1 MQAHHLP
8 VFALLLTAS
17 LWGARCFAD
26 DKPAPT
32 LAPKVQA
39 EAPRFNIWEFRVL
52 GNSRIANVEI
62 ERTLYPF
69 LGPDKLFDSV
79 EAARAALEKYYHD
92 RGYGTV
98 FVDIPEQDVGEGIVR
113 LRVTEGRLAH
123 VRITGARYFAGRIL
137 RAELPEATAGSV
149 PNVAKLQQQ
158 LAEVNAQS
166 PDRTVVPVLHAGNT
180 PGTVDLDLKVQDH
193 LPLHG
198 SAELDNARTPD
209 TKPLRANV
217 SLSYDNVGQRGD
229 SLSFQYQTAP
239 QDPSNVKVF
248 AGTYVFRLPGDAPA
262 LTLYAVDTH
271 SDVATIGT
279 LSVLGTGDIF
289 GARLVWPVTNTATRT
304 ESVSLG
310 LDYKKFL
317 DNVNVT
323 TAQSVVTNVD
333 YLPFTLSYSANL
345 TDPHGITSLSAA
357 LTWGVRGL
365 VSSNSAFEITRYDAP
380 SDFIYF
386 RGSAARTQQL
396 PHGFSAHLQL
406 DGQAS
411 AGPLISNEQFTVGG
425 AQSVRGYFVSE
436 ELGDS
441 GLRASFELRSPA
453 LHVPASTSNRL
464 YGYGFYDWA
473 AVNLQDPLPS
483 QSGGATLRST
493 GAGLRVNAWDH
504 LDANIDWAYV
514 LARGLITRAH
524 DSFYNFSIRYG
535 F

>member
-1 MQAHHLP
+1 MQVHQFSVL
-8 VFALLLTAS
+8 ALLLAANIWGRLCLADEATTA
-17 LWGARCFAD
+17 
-26 DKPAPT
+26 APT
-32 LAPKVQA
+32 AKPQA
-39 EAPRFNIWEFRVL
+39 EAPKFNIWEFRVL
-52 GNSRIANVEI
+52 GNSRITNLDI

-69 LGPDKLFDSV
+69 LGPNKMFDSV
-79 EAARAALEKYYHD
+79 EAARSALEKYYHD
-92 RGYGTV
+92 QGFGTV
-98 FVDIPEQDVGEGIVR
+98 FVDIPEQDVADGIVR
-113 LRVTEGRLAH
+113 LRVTEGKLAH
-123 VRITGARYFAGRIL
+123 VKITGARYFAGRIL

-149 PNVAKLQQQ
+149 PNVTRLQQQ

-166 PDRTVVPVLHAGNT
+166 PDLTVVPVLHAGST

-198 SAELDNARTPD
+198 SLELDNARTPD
-209 TKPLRANV
+209 TKPLRSNV

-229 SLSFQYQTAP
+229 SFSIQYQTAP
-239 QDPSNVKVF
+239 QDLSNVKVI
-248 AGTYVFRLPGDAPA
+248 AGTYVIRFSADAPA

-289 GARLVWPVTNTATRT
+289 GARVVWPITNTAART
-304 ESVSLG
+304 ESVSVG

-323 TAQSVVTNVD
+323 TTQAVVTNVN
-333 YLPFTLSYSANL
+333 YLPFTLSYSLNL
-345 TDPHGITSLSAA
+345 TDPHGITSLSSA

-365 VSSNSAFEITRYDAP
+365 VSSNSSFENTRYDAP

-396 PHGFSAHLQL
+396 PYDFSARLQF
-406 DGQAS
+406 DGQVS
-411 AGPLISNEQFTVGG
+411 TGPLISNEQFAVGG
-425 AQSVRGYFVSE
+425 EQSVRGYFVSE

-453 LHVPASTSNRL
+453 LHAPASTTNRV
-464 YGYGFYDWA
+464 YAYGFYDWA
-473 AVNLQDPLPS
+473 AVDLQDPLPS
-483 QSGGATLRST
+483 QSSGATLRST
-493 GAGLRVNAWDH
+493 GAGLRFNAWDH

-514 LARGLITRAH
+514 LESGLRTHAH
-524 DSFYNFSIRYG
+524 DSLYNFSIRYG